1 MMKIHHIGYAVRDLE
16 ASVPEFLKLGYKNVN
31 VTILDEIRKV
41 AIQFMKNDSYLI
53 ELIAPLNDNSPVD
66 NILSKIGN
74 TPYHICYEVDDLS
87 YQIKRFSDEGYLLI
101 EDAKEALG
109 VDNHRVAFLF
119 SSKVGLIELI
129 EAKKVQFST

>member
-1 MMKIHHIGYAVRDLE
+1 MMKIHHIGYAVRDLKV
-16 ASVPEFLKLGYKNVN
+16 SVPEFLKLGYKNLTE
-31 VTILDEIRKV
+31 TIFDEIRNV

-74 TPYHICYEVDDLS
+74 SPYHICYEVDDLF
-87 YQIKRFSDEGYLLI
+87 YQIKRFSDEGYLVI

-109 VDNHRVAFLF
+109 IDNQRVAFLF

-129 EAKKVQFST
+129 EAKR